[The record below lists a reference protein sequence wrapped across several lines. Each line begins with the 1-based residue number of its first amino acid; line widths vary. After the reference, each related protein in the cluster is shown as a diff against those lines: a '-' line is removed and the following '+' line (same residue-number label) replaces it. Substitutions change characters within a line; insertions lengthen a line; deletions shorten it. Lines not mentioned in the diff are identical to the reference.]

1 MATESPKS
9 DSINPDSVMTERRC
23 IKDRRM
29 RATKPISRYMF
40 IGRRKKSQRF
50 GELDNY
56 YVDRYELHLLI
67 MTGLIIVFCVLDVYF
82 TLEILRFGGTE
93 SNLLMSILME
103 KNLALSLIAKF
114 FLTVIGTVFL
124 LFHKNFRIFS
134 AIKTHLFIYLIFSV
148 YFVLIL
154 YELGV
159 FILIKGV

>member
-1 MATESPKS
+1 MAIESPKS
-9 DSINPDSVMTERRC
+9 SSINPDPVMIERRR

-29 RATKPISRYMF
+29 RATRPISKYTF
-40 IGRRKKSQRF
+40 VGRRKKSQRLS
-50 GELDNY
+50 EADNY

-103 KNLALSLIAKF
+103 KNIALSLSVKF
-114 FLTVIGTVFL
+114 LLTVIGTVFL
-124 LFHKNFRIFS
+124 LVHKNFKIFS
-134 AIKTHLFIYLIFSV
+134 TIKTHVFIYLIFSV

-154 YELGV
+154 YEFGSFV
-159 FILIKGV
+159 LIKGI